1 MGLSKGTLT
10 FTRYRVAG
18 GLPEALADFMDRQ
31 IKLFAFRELMAG
43 TDEKV
48 LGWTSLDN
56 VLDTDFEY
64 ANYSLGDYY
73 VFSLRIDR
81 RAVPPALLKLRVLK
95 AEKEFL
101 EEKGLKKLYKGQ
113 REDIRE
119 TVKLGLMS
127 RAQPVPS
134 FQEVCWSVSEGWLLF
149 GSLAEKV
156 NDEFKELFKRSF
168 NLSLFPFLPWDPN
181 ALPDGL
187 PLPGREFLTWLWFKS
202 EERGG
207 SVMIPGTGDVEV
219 IFLQRIVLES
229 GEGEYAETVAC
240 RGLHADLEEGK
251 SALRKGKKVTEARI
265 QLGAGDDRF
274 EFTFKGDTFSF
285 QSLRLPTPTDPDEE
299 DRDGKILERIYLA
312 EGAMK
317 TMERLFAL
325 FLEKRLSPQWKTE
338 EEALMKKWLEAK

>member
-1 MGLSKGTLT
+1 VGLSKGTLT

-18 GLPEALADFMDRQ
+18 ELPGALADFMDRQ
-31 IKLFAFRELMAG
+31 IKIFAFRELLVG
-43 TDEKV
+43 TDEKA

-64 ANYSLGDYY
+64 ANYSIGDYY

-81 RAVPPALLKLRVLK
+81 RAVPPSLLKLRVLK

-119 TVKLGLMS
+119 TVKLGLLS

-134 FQEVCWSVSEGWLLF
+134 FQEVCWSVSGGWLLF
-149 GSLAEKV
+149 GTLTEKV
-156 NDEFKELFKRSF
+156 NDDFKDLFKRSF
-168 NLSLFPFLPWDPN
+168 NLSLLPFLPWDAN
-181 ALPDGL
+181 ALPEGL

-207 SVMIPGTGDVEV
+207 SVMIPGTGDAEV
-219 IFLQRIVLES
+219 IFLQKIVLES
-229 GEGEYAETVAC
+229 GEGEYSETVAC

-274 EFTFKGDTFSF
+274 EFTFKADAFSF
-285 QSLRLPTPTDPDEE
+285 QSLRLPVPTDVDEE

-312 EGAMK
+312 EVAMK
-317 TMERLFAL
+317 TMEQLFAL
-325 FLEKRLSPQWKTE
+325 FLEKRLSPEWESGE
-338 EEALMKKWLEAK
+338 EPLMKKWLED